1 MSTIY
6 TLQPGQDI
14 SLSPTTTRTI
24 VVAVDPG
31 SITINLAT
39 SGQEVLVALWYS
51 GTRTVEDTRT
61 QATHSASNTTSHVYA
76 RALGQSGSSIQTD
89 LVTHILPI
97 AHGSVADQDVVARVV
112 ATGAKVA
119 LVPNL
124 EIETNDVQCRHRSTV
139 SPVRAEELYA
149 LATRGISPEDSVAL
163 IADAAYQEFVLH
175 LKDTLNDAEYREVNE
190 KLLKK

>member
-14 SLSPTTTRTI
+14 SLSPTATRTI

-39 SGQEVLVALWYS
+39 SGQEVVVALWYS
-51 GTRTVEDTRT
+51 GSRTVEDTRT

>member
-51 GTRTVEDTRT
+51 GSRTVEDTRT
-61 QATHSASNTTSHVYA
+61 QVTHSSPSTTSHVYA